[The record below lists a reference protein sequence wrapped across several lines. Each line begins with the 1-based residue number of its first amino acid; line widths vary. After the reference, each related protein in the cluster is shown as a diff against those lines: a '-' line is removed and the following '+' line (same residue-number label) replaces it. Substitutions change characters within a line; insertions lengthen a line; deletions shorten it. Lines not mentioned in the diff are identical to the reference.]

1 MKNLY
6 MKDRHKVGLT
16 LGKFAPFH
24 KGHQLMIET
33 AIKEVNELIVLI
45 YDDPII
51 NIPLSIRAGWIREI
65 YPQIEVIEG
74 VNSPNDSG
82 YTPEIMK
89 IQEDYVSEVLGNRS
103 ITHFYSSEPY
113 GVHMSAALNA
123 VNRQVDISRNSIP
136 ISATKIREDAFKNK
150 KFIHPVVYKDLITK
164 VVLLGAPSTGKTTLA
179 EKLAVHFDTQW
190 MPEYGREYWENHQVN
205 KRLTL
210 EDLLKIA
217 EIHIEKEDALIL
229 ESNRFLFSDT
239 NAITTY
245 LFSLDYHGKA
255 LEALENLAKTAEN
268 RHDIIFV
275 CDTDIPYDD
284 TWDRSGDV
292 KRKEFQQT
300 IIEDLNARN
309 LKYYL
314 LKGTVDERIEQV
326 SKVLTAPENNK
337 FN

>member
-1 MKNLY
+1 

-33 AIKEVNELIVLI
+33 AINEVDELIVLI
-45 YDDPII
+45 YDDPVI

-65 YPQIEVIEG
+65 YPEIEVIEG

>member
-1 MKNLY
+1 MKNWRMINEY
-6 MKDRHKVGLT
+6 KIGLT

-24 KGHQLMIET
+24 RGHQFVIET
-33 AIKEVNELIVLI
+33 AMKEVDELIVLI

-51 NIPLSIRAGWIREI
+51 NIPLATRAAWIRKI
-65 YPQIEVIEG
+65 YPNITVLEG

-89 IQEDYVSEVLGNRS
+89 IQEDYVASILGNRNIS
-103 ITHFYSSEPY
+103 HFYSSEPY
-113 GVHMSAALNA
+113 GEHMSKSLKAI
-123 VNRQVDISRNSIP
+123 NRQVDGSRNTVP
-136 ISATKIREDAFKNK
+136 ISATEIRRDPFKNK
-150 KFIHPVVYKDLITK
+150 EFMDSTVYKDLITK

-179 EKLAVHFDTQW
+179 EKLALHFNTQW

-217 EIHIEKEDALIL
+217 EIHLEREDALVL
-229 ESNRFLFSDT
+229 QSNRFLFSDT

-245 LFSLDYHGKA
+245 LFSLDYHGSA
-255 LEALENLAKTAEN
+255 LEELENLARLAES

-275 CDTDIPYDD
+275 CDTDIPYED

-292 KRKEFQQT
+292 KRKTFQQK
-300 IIEDLNARN
+300 IIEDLNTRN
-309 LKYYL
+309 LNYYM
-314 LKGTVDERIEQV
+314 LKGTVEERIEQV
-326 SKVLTAPENNK
+326 SKVLFAKENSK
-337 FN
+337 F

>member
-1 MKNLY
+1 MKNLR
-6 MKDRHKVGLT
+6 MRDEHKIGLT

-24 KGHQLMIET
+24 KGHQLLIET
-33 AIKEVNELIVLI
+33 AIKEVDELLVLI

-51 NIPLSIRAGWIREI
+51 NIPLATRAGWIREI
-65 YPQIEVIEG
+65 YPEITVIEG

-89 IQEDYVSEVLGNRS
+89 IQEEYVSTILGNRNIS
-103 ITHFYSSEPY
+103 HFYSSEPY
-113 GVHMSAALNA
+113 GEHMSKALNA
-123 VNRQVDISRNSIP
+123 INRQVDVSRNIIP
-136 ISATKIREDAFKNK
+136 ISATEIRKNPFKNR
-150 KFIHPVVYKDLITK
+150 KFIDPKVYMDLITK

-179 EKLAVHFDTQW
+179 EKLAIHFDTQW
-190 MPEYGREYWENHQVN
+190 MPEYGREYWENHQIN

-217 EIHIEKEDALIL
+217 EGHIERENALVL
-229 ESNRFLFSDT
+229 LSNQFLFSDT
-239 NAITTY
+239 NAITTF
-245 LFSLDYHGKA
+245 LFSLDYHGIA
-255 LEALENLAKTAEN
+255 LEALENLAKVAES

-292 KRKEFQQT
+292 KRKTFQQK

-309 LKYYL
+309 LKYYM

-326 SKVLTAPENNK
+326 SKVLSAIENSK
-337 FN
+337 F

>member
-113 GVHMSAALNA
+113 GVHMSVALNA

-326 SKVLTAPENNK
+326 SNVLTAPENNK

>member
-1 MKNLY
+1 MKNLR
-6 MKDRHKVGLT
+6 MRDEHKIGLT

-24 KGHQLMIET
+24 KGHQLLIET
-33 AIKEVNELIVLI
+33 AINEVDELIVLI

-51 NIPLSIRAGWIREI
+51 NIPLATRAGWIREI
-65 YPQIEVIEG
+65 YPKITVIEG

-82 YTPEIMK
+82 YTAEIMK
-89 IQEDYVSEVLGNRS
+89 IQEEYVSSILGNRNIS
-103 ITHFYSSEPY
+103 HFYSSEPY
-113 GVHMSAALNA
+113 GEHMSTALNA
-123 VNRQVDISRNSIP
+123 INRQVDVSRNIIP
-136 ISATKIREDAFKNK
+136 ISATEIRKNPFKSR
-150 KFIHPVVYKDLITK
+150 KFIDPKVYMDLITK

-179 EKLAVHFDTQW
+179 EKLALHFDTQW

-217 EIHIEKEDALIL
+217 EIHIEREDALVL
-229 ESNRFLFSDT
+229 QSNQFLFSDT

-245 LFSLDYHGKA
+245 LFSLDYHGNA
-255 LEALENLAKTAEN
+255 LDELKNLAKVAES

-292 KRKEFQQT
+292 KRKIFQQK
-300 IIEDLNARN
+300 IIEDLNARK
-309 LKYYL
+309 LKYYM

-326 SKVLTAPENNK
+326 SKVLSARENSK
-337 FN
+337 F

>member
-1 MKNLY
+1 MLTKP
-6 MKDRHKVGLT
+6 KVGLT

-33 AIKEVNELIVLI
+33 AINEMDAVIVLI

-51 NIPLSIRAGWIREI
+51 HIPLSTRAGWIRAL
-65 YPQIEVIEG
+65 YPEIEVIEG
-74 VNSPNDSG
+74 VDSPNDSG

-89 IQEDYVSEVLGNRS
+89 IQENYVSAILGNRN

-113 GVHMSAALNA
+113 GEHMSTALNTI
-123 VNRQVDISRNSIP
+123 NRQVDVGRNIVP
-136 ISATKIREDAFKNK
+136 ISATKIREDAFKHK
-150 KFIHPVVYKDLITK
+150 EFIHPKIYKDLITK

-179 EKLAVHFDTQW
+179 EQLALHFNTQW
-190 MPEYGREYWENHQVN
+190 MPEYGREYWEKHQVN

-210 EDLLKIA
+210 EDLLTIA
-217 EIHIEKEDALIL
+217 ETHIIKEDEFVL
-229 ESNRFLFSDT
+229 ESNQFLFSDT

-255 LEALENLAKTAEN
+255 LSALKDLAKSAES

-275 CDTDIPYDD
+275 CDTDIPYEN

-292 KRKEFQQT
+292 KRKEFQQR

-309 LKYYL
+309 LKYYM
-314 LKGTVDERIEQV
+314 LKGSIDERINQV
-326 SKVLTAPENNK
+326 SKILAPIK
-337 FN
+337 ATYLK

>member
-1 MKNLY
+1 MKVKNT
-6 MKDRHKVGLT
+6 VGLT

-24 KGHQLMIET
+24 KGHQLLIET
-33 AIKEVNELIVLI
+33 AIKEVDELIVLV

-65 YPQIEVIEG
+65 YPEITVIEG
-74 VNSPNDSG
+74 TNSPNDSG
-82 YTPEIMK
+82 YTAEIMK
-89 IQEDYVSEVLGNRS
+89 IQEDYVLSILGNRTVS
-103 ITHFYSSEPY
+103 HFYSSEPY
-113 GVHMSAALNA
+113 GEHMSIVLKAM
-123 VNRQVDISRNSIP
+123 NRQVDMDRHAIP
-136 ISATKIREDAFKNK
+136 ISATKIRNDSFANK
-150 KFIHPVVYKDLITK
+150 EFVHPKVYKDLITK

-179 EKLAVHFDTQW
+179 EKLASHFNTQW
-190 MPEYGREYWENHQVN
+190 MPEYGREYWEKHQIN

-217 EIHIEKEDALIL
+217 ETHIEREDALVL
-229 ESNRFLFSDT
+229 QSNQFLFSDT

-255 LEALENLAKTAEN
+255 LSDLEDLAKKAET

-292 KRKEFQQT
+292 KRKEFQEK
-300 IIEDLNARN
+300 IIDDLNTRN
-309 LKYYL
+309 LKYYVL
-314 LKGTVDERIEQV
+314 RGAIEERIEQV
-326 SKVLTAPENNK
+326 SKVVFAKENSK
-337 FN
+337 FNLT

>member
-1 MKNLY
+1 
-6 MKDRHKVGLT
+6 MKDNHKIGLT

-24 KGHQLMIET
+24 KGHQLLIET
-33 AIKEVNELIVLI
+33 AISEVDELIVLV
-45 YDDPII
+45 YDDPVI
-51 NIPLSIRAGWIREI
+51 NIPLKTRAAWIREI
-65 YPQIEVIEG
+65 YPNIVVIEG
-74 VNSPNDSG
+74 ANSPNDTG

-89 IQEDYVSEVLGNRS
+89 IQEDYVVSVLGNRNIS
-103 ITHFYSSEPY
+103 HFYSSEPY
-113 GVHMSAALNA
+113 GEHMSVALNA
-123 VNRQVDISRNSIP
+123 VNRQVDISRNTIP
-136 ISATKIREDAFKNK
+136 ISATKIRKDSFKNK
-150 KFIHPVVYKDLITK
+150 NFVHPKVYTDLITK

-179 EKLAVHFDTQW
+179 EKLAAHFDTQW

-210 EDLLKIA
+210 EDLLQIA
-217 EIHIEKEDALIL
+217 QTHIEREDALIL
-229 ESNRFLFSDT
+229 KSNQVLFSDT

-245 LFSLDYHGKA
+245 LFSLDYHGTA
-255 LEALENLAKTAEN
+255 LLELENLAKVAEN
-268 RHDIIFV
+268 RHDIIFL

-292 KRKEFQQT
+292 KRKEFQQK

-314 LKGTVDERIEQV
+314 LNGTIEERIQQV
-326 SKVLTAPENNK
+326 SKVLSAKENSK